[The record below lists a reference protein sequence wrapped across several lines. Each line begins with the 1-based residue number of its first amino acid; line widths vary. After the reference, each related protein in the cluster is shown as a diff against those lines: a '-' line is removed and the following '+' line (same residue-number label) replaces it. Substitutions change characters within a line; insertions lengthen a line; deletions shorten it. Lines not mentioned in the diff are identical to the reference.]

1 MIAVYDK
8 LIYFNEASK
17 YTILRMR
24 TDDPSVPEEARSQY
38 TFRDRMLRFTAVG
51 YGLPQ
56 TDSVKLEIEG
66 DWKEG
71 KYGLQLH
78 VEHWHELV
86 PPTTEG
92 LLSYLS
98 SGLLKGIGES
108 TARSIVQRFGTDTLD
123 VLEFHPEK
131 LLEIRGIT
139 EQKLEEI
146 KTCYAESRAMRD
158 IMELLTPFQVTP
170 VTAMKIYQHFGPAC
184 TDILRQSPFRLCEIS
199 GFGFRRVD
207 TIIRKSGG
215 DPHDPVRIH
224 GAMICALENAR
235 QHGHLYLEVNALIT
249 ESMQF
254 LNEPI
259 PLPQMQVR
267 RAEVEQK
274 LQQMAEDNEIVSDGG
289 RLYLPHIFMQEVETA
304 AKAAAM
310 LMESTEKID
319 VTLPLEQVKQKLGL
333 HLTKRQSRGVEVAME
348 RNLSI
353 ITGGPGTGKTTVLKA
368 IIEVYRI
375 LHPKNRIVLAAP
387 TGKASRRMAQSTGM
401 LDALTLHSLL
411 GLQGD
416 FCSKDKQDKPLQ
428 VDFLIVDEAS
438 MVDMWLAHQL
448 FTRLQKDTKL
458 LLLGDVDQL
467 ESVGA
472 GNVFAE
478 LIGSGIVPVTVLDE
492 IFRQSKDSL
501 IAYNAK
507 FINEENSSLFYGPDF
522 QFVKAENQEEAAAQ
536 IQELY
541 LRELQDTSIG
551 QLQIIS
557 PYRTDGEA
565 SSNGLNALIRETVN
579 PHTEKIPELA
589 FGERI
594 FRLHDRVM
602 QTKNNYSLEGYD
614 SACKQKFK
622 GVFNGDIGSICK
634 ILPDK
639 LCVDYDGRI
648 VEYSKSQLGDLE
660 SAYAITIHKSM
671 GSEYETVI
679 IPILMAHRILLTKNL
694 IYTAVTRAKKRVI
707 LVGQKRALFLAIHS
721 GRKVKRNT
729 CLAERI
735 LKYTGVYVIGKRAVL
750 EVGGTRSRLKDRGS
764 WYIIPDHHPAIVE
777 KAVFDTVQ
785 ASQLRFSQPNKKKRD
800 YPLKGKAFCGYCGH
814 ALSRTMQ
821 KTSYYYCRHS
831 EADVESRCYKMRLNA
846 AELEQAVFLTL
857 KKQMEAAAPLAP
869 DGTLRV
875 DASVPERTEY
885 EQQIEAL
892 QDGKRALYE
901 RYLMGEI
908 DLNTYKAEKAACD
921 ELLLKTKNAY
931 AAVLAQAKQKQDEQ
945 ARQDSRKEAS
955 KAIFDADTLTTELAE
970 LLIDRVL
977 VYPDKRI
984 EIAYKIQDIFD

>member
-38 TFRDRMLRFTAVG
+38 TFRDRLLRFTAVG

-66 DWKEG
+66 DWKED

-78 VEHWHELV
+78 VEHWYELV

-92 LLSYLS
+92 LLNYLS

-123 VLEFHPEK
+123 VLEYHPEK

-184 TDILRQSPFRLCEIS
+184 TDILRKSPFRLCEIS

-267 RAEVEQK
+267 RAEAEQK

-310 LMESTEKID
+310 LMEHTAKID

-401 LDALTLHSLL
+401 LEALTLHSLL

-416 FCSKDKQDKPLQ
+416 FCSKDKQDQPLQ

-448 FTRLQKDTKL
+448 FTRLQKGTKL

-536 IQELY
+536 IQTLY

-557 PYRTDGEA
+557 PYPHIEQNLQA
-565 SSNGLNALIRETVN
+565 IRE
-579 PHTEKIPELA
+579 KFA
-589 FGERI
+589 FTG
-594 FRLHDRVM
+594 
-602 QTKNNYSLEGYD
+602 
-614 SACKQKFK
+614 KQFQIQ
-622 GVFNGDIGSICK
+622 V
-634 ILPDK
+634 PDK
-639 LCVDYDGRI
+639 LEDIFMDSRKLCHCIANSDVYWERMERRESYLLFLRKTAEPDTPYYTVEAEPGGTVRQVRTQYNRQNDDIGEVRAFLKIWQKQLAKRLTQKDKQLAANSHELRI
-648 VEYSKSQLGDLE
+648 KELVQLRNDQVTIHTGDL
-660 SAYAITIHKSM
+660 A
-671 GSEYETVI
+671 G
-679 IPILMAHRILLTKNL
+679 RLL
-694 IYTAVTRAKKRVI
+694 VD
-707 LVGQKRALFLAIHS
+707 
-721 GRKVKRNT
+721 
-729 CLAERI
+729 
-735 LKYTGVYVIGKRAVL
+735 VL
-750 EVGGTRSRLKDRGS
+750 TEDL
-764 WYIIPDHHPAIVE
+764 
-777 KAVFDTVQ
+777 
-785 ASQLRFSQPNKKKRD
+785 
-800 YPLKGKAFCGYCGH
+800 
-814 ALSRTMQ
+814 
-821 KTSYYYCRHS
+821 
-831 EADVESRCYKMRLNA
+831 
-846 AELEQAVFLTL
+846 
-857 KKQMEAAAPLAP
+857 MEAA
-869 DGTLRV
+869 
-875 DASVPERTEY
+875 
-885 EQQIEAL
+885 
-892 QDGKRALYE
+892 
-901 RYLMGEI
+901 
-908 DLNTYKAEKAACD
+908 
-921 ELLLKTKNAY
+921 
-931 AAVLAQAKQKQDEQ
+931 
-945 ARQDSRKEAS
+945 
-955 KAIFDADTLTTELAE
+955 
-970 LLIDRVL
+970 
-977 VYPDKRI
+977 
-984 EIAYKIQDIFD
+984 

>member
-24 TDDPSVPEEARSQY
+24 TDDQTVPEEARSQY

-71 KYGLQLH
+71 KYGLQFH
-78 VEHWHELV
+78 VENWHELV

-108 TARSIVQRFGTDTLD
+108 TARSIVQRFGTDALD

-184 TDILRQSPFRLCEIS
+184 TDILRKSPFRLCEIS

-235 QHGHLYLEVNALIT
+235 QHGHLYLEVNALLT
-249 ESMQF
+249 ESLQF
-254 LNEPI
+254 LNEAI

-274 LQQMAEDNEIVSDGG
+274 LQQMAESNEIVSDGG

-304 AKAAAM
+304 AKAAAI
-310 LMESTEKID
+310 LMEHTEKND

-401 LDALTLHSLL
+401 LDAMTLHSLL

-416 FCSKDKQDKPLQ
+416 FCSKDKQDQQLQ

-536 IQELY
+536 IQTLY

-589 FGERI
+589 FRERI

-602 QTKNNYSLEGYD
+602 QTKNNYNLEGYD

-634 ILPDK
+634 IHPDK
-639 LCVDYDGRI
+639 LCVDFDGRI
-648 VEYSKSQLGDLE
+648 VEYSKTQLGDLE
-660 SAYAITIHKSM
+660 LAYAITIHKSM

-735 LKYTGVYVIGKRAVL
+735 LKYNQVFRQ
-750 EVGGTRSRLKDRGS
+750 
-764 WYIIPDHHPAIVE
+764 
-777 KAVFDTVQ
+777 KALPQGATE
-785 ASQLRFSQPNKKKRD
+785 
-800 YPLKGKAFCGYCGH
+800 
-814 ALSRTMQ
+814 Q
-821 KTSYYYCRHS
+821 K
-831 EADVESRCYKMRLNA
+831 
-846 AELEQAVFLTL
+846 L
-857 KKQMEAAAPLAP
+857 KKA
-869 DGTLRV
+869 G
-875 DASVPERTEY
+875 
-885 EQQIEAL
+885 
-892 QDGKRALYE
+892 
-901 RYLMGEI
+901 
-908 DLNTYKAEKAACD
+908 
-921 ELLLKTKNAY
+921 
-931 AAVLAQAKQKQDEQ
+931 
-945 ARQDSRKEAS
+945 
-955 KAIFDADTLTTELAE
+955 
-970 LLIDRVL
+970 
-977 VYPDKRI
+977 
-984 EIAYKIQDIFD
+984 

>member
-123 VLEFHPEK
+123 VLEYHPEK

-184 TDILRQSPFRLCEIS
+184 TDILRKSPFRLCEIS

-235 QHGHLYLEVNALIT
+235 QHGHLYLEVNTLIT

-310 LMESTEKID
+310 LMEHTEKID
-319 VTLPLEQVKQKLGL
+319 VTLPLEQVKQKLG
-333 HLTKRQSRGVEVAME
+333 S
-348 RNLSI
+348 
-353 ITGGPGTGKTTVLKA
+353 
-368 IIEVYRI
+368 
-375 LHPKNRIVLAAP
+375 
-387 TGKASRRMAQSTGM
+387 
-401 LDALTLHSLL
+401 AL
-411 GLQGD
+411 
-416 FCSKDKQDKPLQ
+416 
-428 VDFLIVDEAS
+428 
-438 MVDMWLAHQL
+438 
-448 FTRLQKDTKL
+448 
-458 LLLGDVDQL
+458 
-467 ESVGA
+467 
-472 GNVFAE
+472 
-478 LIGSGIVPVTVLDE
+478 
-492 IFRQSKDSL
+492 
-501 IAYNAK
+501 
-507 FINEENSSLFYGPDF
+507 
-522 QFVKAENQEEAAAQ
+522 
-536 IQELY
+536 
-541 LRELQDTSIG
+541 
-551 QLQIIS
+551 
-557 PYRTDGEA
+557 
-565 SSNGLNALIRETVN
+565 
-579 PHTEKIPELA
+579 
-589 FGERI
+589 
-594 FRLHDRVM
+594 
-602 QTKNNYSLEGYD
+602 
-614 SACKQKFK
+614 
-622 GVFNGDIGSICK
+622 
-634 ILPDK
+634 
-639 LCVDYDGRI
+639 
-648 VEYSKSQLGDLE
+648 
-660 SAYAITIHKSM
+660 
-671 GSEYETVI
+671 
-679 IPILMAHRILLTKNL
+679 
-694 IYTAVTRAKKRVI
+694 
-707 LVGQKRALFLAIHS
+707 
-721 GRKVKRNT
+721 
-729 CLAERI
+729 
-735 LKYTGVYVIGKRAVL
+735 
-750 EVGGTRSRLKDRGS
+750 
-764 WYIIPDHHPAIVE
+764 
-777 KAVFDTVQ
+777 
-785 ASQLRFSQPNKKKRD
+785 NK
-800 YPLKGKAFCGYCGH
+800 
-814 ALSRTMQ
+814 
-821 KTSYYYCRHS
+821 
-831 EADVESRCYKMRLNA
+831 A
-846 AELEQAVFLTL
+846 AE
-857 KKQMEAAAPLAP
+857 P
-869 DGTLRV
+869 R
-875 DASVPERTEY
+875 R
-885 EQQIEAL
+885 
-892 QDGKRALYE
+892 
-901 RYLMGEI
+901 
-908 DLNTYKAEKAACD
+908 
-921 ELLLKTKNAY
+921 
-931 AAVLAQAKQKQDEQ
+931 
-945 ARQDSRKEAS
+945 
-955 KAIFDADTLTTELAE
+955 
-970 LLIDRVL
+970 
-977 VYPDKRI
+977 
-984 EIAYKIQDIFD
+984 

>member
-1 MIAVYDK
+1 
-8 LIYFNEASK
+8 
-17 YTILRMR
+17 
-24 TDDPSVPEEARSQY
+24 
-38 TFRDRMLRFTAVG
+38 
-51 YGLPQ
+51 
-56 TDSVKLEIEG
+56 
-66 DWKEG
+66 
-71 KYGLQLH
+71 
-78 VEHWHELV
+78 
-86 PPTTEG
+86 
-92 LLSYLS
+92 
-98 SGLLKGIGES
+98 
-108 TARSIVQRFGTDTLD
+108 
-123 VLEFHPEK
+123 
-131 LLEIRGIT
+131 
-139 EQKLEEI
+139 
-146 KTCYAESRAMRD
+146 
-158 IMELLTPFQVTP
+158 
-170 VTAMKIYQHFGPAC
+170 
-184 TDILRQSPFRLCEIS
+184 
-199 GFGFRRVD
+199 
-207 TIIRKSGG
+207 
-215 DPHDPVRIH
+215 
-224 GAMICALENAR
+224 
-235 QHGHLYLEVNALIT
+235 
-249 ESMQF
+249 
-254 LNEPI
+254 
-259 PLPQMQVR
+259 
-267 RAEVEQK
+267 
-274 LQQMAEDNEIVSDGG
+274 
-289 RLYLPHIFMQEVETA
+289 
-304 AKAAAM
+304 
-310 LMESTEKID
+310 
-319 VTLPLEQVKQKLGL
+319 
-333 HLTKRQSRGVEVAME
+333 ME

-639 LCVDYDGRI
+639 LCVDFDGRI
-648 VEYSKSQLGDLE
+648 VEYSKTQLGDLE
-660 SAYAITIHKSM
+660 LAYAITIHKSM

-735 LKYTGVYVIGKRAVL
+735 LKYNQVFRQ
-750 EVGGTRSRLKDRGS
+750 
-764 WYIIPDHHPAIVE
+764 
-777 KAVFDTVQ
+777 KALPQGATE
-785 ASQLRFSQPNKKKRD
+785 
-800 YPLKGKAFCGYCGH
+800 
-814 ALSRTMQ
+814 Q
-821 KTSYYYCRHS
+821 K
-831 EADVESRCYKMRLNA
+831 
-846 AELEQAVFLTL
+846 L
-857 KKQMEAAAPLAP
+857 KKA
-869 DGTLRV
+869 G
-875 DASVPERTEY
+875 
-885 EQQIEAL
+885 
-892 QDGKRALYE
+892 
-901 RYLMGEI
+901 
-908 DLNTYKAEKAACD
+908 
-921 ELLLKTKNAY
+921 
-931 AAVLAQAKQKQDEQ
+931 
-945 ARQDSRKEAS
+945 
-955 KAIFDADTLTTELAE
+955 
-970 LLIDRVL
+970 
-977 VYPDKRI
+977 
-984 EIAYKIQDIFD
+984 

>member
-254 LNEPI
+254 LNEAI

-310 LMESTEKID
+310 LMEHTAKID
-319 VTLPLEQVKQKLGL
+319 VALPLEQVKQKLGL
-333 HLTKRQSRGVEVAME
+333 HLTRRQSRGVEVAME

-375 LHPKNRIVLAAP
+375 LRPKNRIVLAAP

-401 LDALTLHSLL
+401 LEALTLHSLL

-536 IQELY
+536 IQTLY
-541 LRELQDTSIG
+541 LRELQDSVEVFLGFAETADIVKNDFRFLVLLRAFCDTNLDCVNDRESGISVINDLDGIVYAGYDNSGHIRPSVAVHGFCTAAPDKQSALDGHVIERDFSVCCAAADDEVAVYGHVLERHFVGANENAAFNVLVISALGHDVSADDVVKNLRELGSGDIVQRSKDFAAAVNVVCTDHRAHIG
-551 QLQIIS
+551 QR
-557 PYRTDGEA
+557 PVG
-565 SSNGLNALIRETVN
+565 N
-579 PHTEKIPELA
+579 LA
-589 FGERI
+589 AVGERGQI
-594 FRLHDRVM
+594 CF
-602 QTKNNYSLEGYD
+602 
-614 SACKQKFK
+614 
-622 GVFNGDIGSICK
+622 GV
-634 ILPDK
+634 
-639 LCVDYDGRI
+639 RI
-648 VEYSKSQLGDLE
+648 VVQFQRTGNNRHGFLPRDR
-660 SAYAITIHKSM
+660 
-671 GSEYETVI
+671 
-679 IPILMAHRILLTKNL
+679 RI
-694 IYTAVTRAKKRVI
+694 RSH
-707 LVGQKRALFLAIHS
+707 G
-721 GRKVKRNT
+721 
-729 CLAERI
+729 
-735 LKYTGVYVIGKRAVL
+735 
-750 EVGGTRSRLKDRGS
+750 RSRPTVVSTHLHGHCNVFV
-764 WYIIPDHHPAIVE
+764 IP
-777 KAVFDTVQ
+777 
-785 ASQLRFSQPNKKKRD
+785 L
-800 YPLKGKAFCGYCGH
+800 GFCNV
-814 ALSRTMQ
+814 LVL
-821 KTSYYYCRHS
+821 
-831 EADVESRCYKMRLNA
+831 ADVCRLI
-846 AELEQAVFLTL
+846 
-857 KKQMEAAAPLAP
+857 AP
-869 DGTLRV
+869 
-875 DASVPERTEY
+875 E
-885 EQQIEAL
+885 
-892 QDGKRALYE
+892 
-901 RYLMGEI
+901 
-908 DLNTYKAEKAACD
+908 
-921 ELLLKTKNAY
+921 
-931 AAVLAQAKQKQDEQ
+931 
-945 ARQDSRKEAS
+945 
-955 KAIFDADTLTTELAE
+955 
-970 LLIDRVL
+970 
-977 VYPDKRI
+977 
-984 EIAYKIQDIFD
+984 

>member
-1 MIAVYDK
+1 M
-8 LIYFNEASK
+8 
-17 YTILRMR
+17 
-24 TDDPSVPEEARSQY
+24 
-38 TFRDRMLRFTAVG
+38 
-51 YGLPQ
+51 
-56 TDSVKLEIEG
+56 
-66 DWKEG
+66 
-71 KYGLQLH
+71 
-78 VEHWHELV
+78 
-86 PPTTEG
+86 
-92 LLSYLS
+92 
-98 SGLLKGIGES
+98 
-108 TARSIVQRFGTDTLD
+108 
-123 VLEFHPEK
+123 
-131 LLEIRGIT
+131 
-139 EQKLEEI
+139 
-146 KTCYAESRAMRD
+146 
-158 IMELLTPFQVTP
+158 
-170 VTAMKIYQHFGPAC
+170 
-184 TDILRQSPFRLCEIS
+184 
-199 GFGFRRVD
+199 
-207 TIIRKSGG
+207 
-215 DPHDPVRIH
+215 
-224 GAMICALENAR
+224 
-235 QHGHLYLEVNALIT
+235 IT
-249 ESMQF
+249 ESLQF

-310 LMESTEKID
+310 LMEHMEKID

-401 LDALTLHSLL
+401 LEALTLHSLL

-416 FCSKDKQDKPLQ
+416 FCSKDKQDQPLP

-536 IQELY
+536 IQALY

-565 SSNGLNALIRETVN
+565 SSNGLNVLIRETVN

-602 QTKNNYSLEGYD
+602 QTKNNYNLEGYD

-648 VEYSKSQLGDLE
+648 VEYSKTQLGDLE
-660 SAYAITIHKSM
+660 LAYAITIHKSM

-735 LKYTGVYVIGKRAVL
+735 LKYNQVFRQ
-750 EVGGTRSRLKDRGS
+750 
-764 WYIIPDHHPAIVE
+764 
-777 KAVFDTVQ
+777 KALPQGATE
-785 ASQLRFSQPNKKKRD
+785 
-800 YPLKGKAFCGYCGH
+800 
-814 ALSRTMQ
+814 Q
-821 KTSYYYCRHS
+821 K
-831 EADVESRCYKMRLNA
+831 
-846 AELEQAVFLTL
+846 L
-857 KKQMEAAAPLAP
+857 KKA
-869 DGTLRV
+869 G
-875 DASVPERTEY
+875 
-885 EQQIEAL
+885 
-892 QDGKRALYE
+892 
-901 RYLMGEI
+901 
-908 DLNTYKAEKAACD
+908 
-921 ELLLKTKNAY
+921 
-931 AAVLAQAKQKQDEQ
+931 
-945 ARQDSRKEAS
+945 
-955 KAIFDADTLTTELAE
+955 
-970 LLIDRVL
+970 
-977 VYPDKRI
+977 
-984 EIAYKIQDIFD
+984 

>member
-38 TFRDRMLRFTAVG
+38 TFRDRLLRFTAVG

-108 TARSIVQRFGTDTLD
+108 TAKSIVLRFGTDTLD
-123 VLEFHPEK
+123 VLEYHPEK

-184 TDILRQSPFRLCEIS
+184 TDILRKSPFRLCEIS

-249 ESMQF
+249 ESLQF

-401 LDALTLHSLL
+401 LEALTLHSLL

-416 FCSKDKQDKPLQ
+416 FCSKDKQDQPLQ

-557 PYRTDGEA
+557 PYRVRKLLQRHDELAARGEEKQLTLRA
-565 SSNGLNALIRETVN
+565 GEILQTYPHIEQNLQAIREKFAFTGKQFQIQVPNKLEDIFMDSRKLCHCIANSDVYWERMERRESYLLFLRKTAEPDTPYYTVEAEPGGTVRQVRTQYN
-579 PHTEKIPELA
+579 
-589 FGERI
+589 RQN
-594 FRLHDRVM
+594 D
-602 QTKNNYSLEGYD
+602 
-614 SACKQKFK
+614 
-622 GVFNGDIGSICK
+622 DIGEVRAFLK
-634 ILPDK
+634 IWQKQLAADSHE
-639 LCVDYDGRI
+639 LRI
-648 VEYSKSQLGDLE
+648 KELVQLRNDQVTIHTGDL
-660 SAYAITIHKSM
+660 A
-671 GSEYETVI
+671 G
-679 IPILMAHRILLTKNL
+679 RLL
-694 IYTAVTRAKKRVI
+694 VD
-707 LVGQKRALFLAIHS
+707 
-721 GRKVKRNT
+721 
-729 CLAERI
+729 
-735 LKYTGVYVIGKRAVL
+735 VL
-750 EVGGTRSRLKDRGS
+750 TEDL
-764 WYIIPDHHPAIVE
+764 
-777 KAVFDTVQ
+777 
-785 ASQLRFSQPNKKKRD
+785 
-800 YPLKGKAFCGYCGH
+800 
-814 ALSRTMQ
+814 
-821 KTSYYYCRHS
+821 
-831 EADVESRCYKMRLNA
+831 
-846 AELEQAVFLTL
+846 
-857 KKQMEAAAPLAP
+857 MEAA
-869 DGTLRV
+869 
-875 DASVPERTEY
+875 
-885 EQQIEAL
+885 
-892 QDGKRALYE
+892 
-901 RYLMGEI
+901 
-908 DLNTYKAEKAACD
+908 
-921 ELLLKTKNAY
+921 
-931 AAVLAQAKQKQDEQ
+931 
-945 ARQDSRKEAS
+945 
-955 KAIFDADTLTTELAE
+955 
-970 LLIDRVL
+970 
-977 VYPDKRI
+977 
-984 EIAYKIQDIFD
+984 

>member
-71 KYGLQLH
+71 KYSLQLH

-123 VLEFHPEK
+123 VLEYHPEK

-184 TDILRQSPFRLCEIS
+184 TDILRKSPFRLCEIS

-215 DPHDPVRIH
+215 DPHDPIRIH

-235 QHGHLYLEVNALIT
+235 QHGHLYLEVNTLIA
-249 ESMQF
+249 ESLQF

-310 LMESTEKID
+310 LMESTAKID

-375 LHPKNRIVLAAP
+375 LHPRNRIVLAAP

-401 LDALTLHSLL
+401 LEALTLHSLL

-416 FCSKDKQDKPLQ
+416 FCSKDKQDKPLPI
-428 VDFLIVDEAS
+428 DFLIVDEAS

-536 IQELY
+536 IQTLY
-541 LRELQDTSIG
+541 LQELQDTSIG

-579 PHTEKIPELA
+579 PHTEKIPELV

-602 QTKNNYSLEGYD
+602 QTKNNYNLEGYD

-639 LCVDYDGRI
+639 LCVDFDGRI

-660 SAYAITIHKSM
+660 LAYAITIHKSR

-735 LKYTGVYVIGKRAVL
+735 LKYNQVFRQ
-750 EVGGTRSRLKDRGS
+750 
-764 WYIIPDHHPAIVE
+764 
-777 KAVFDTVQ
+777 KALPQGATE
-785 ASQLRFSQPNKKKRD
+785 
-800 YPLKGKAFCGYCGH
+800 
-814 ALSRTMQ
+814 Q
-821 KTSYYYCRHS
+821 K
-831 EADVESRCYKMRLNA
+831 
-846 AELEQAVFLTL
+846 L
-857 KKQMEAAAPLAP
+857 KKA
-869 DGTLRV
+869 G
-875 DASVPERTEY
+875 
-885 EQQIEAL
+885 
-892 QDGKRALYE
+892 
-901 RYLMGEI
+901 
-908 DLNTYKAEKAACD
+908 
-921 ELLLKTKNAY
+921 
-931 AAVLAQAKQKQDEQ
+931 
-945 ARQDSRKEAS
+945 
-955 KAIFDADTLTTELAE
+955 
-970 LLIDRVL
+970 
-977 VYPDKRI
+977 
-984 EIAYKIQDIFD
+984 

>member
-123 VLEFHPEK
+123 VLEYHPEK

-184 TDILRQSPFRLCEIS
+184 TDILRKSPFRLCEIS

-310 LMESTEKID
+310 LMEHTAKID

-416 FCSKDKQDKPLQ
+416 FCSKDKQDQPLP

-536 IQELY
+536 IQTLY

-557 PYRTDGEA
+557 PYK
-565 SSNGLNALIRETVN
+565 GLDDWQLALRKNA
-579 PHTEKIPELA
+579 
-589 FGERI
+589 
-594 FRLHDRVM
+594 
-602 QTKNNYSLEGYD
+602 
-614 SACKQKFK
+614 
-622 GVFNGDIGSICK
+622 
-634 ILPDK
+634 
-639 LCVDYDGRI
+639 
-648 VEYSKSQLGDLE
+648 
-660 SAYAITIHKSM
+660 
-671 GSEYETVI
+671 
-679 IPILMAHRILLTKNL
+679 
-694 IYTAVTRAKKRVI
+694 
-707 LVGQKRALFLAIHS
+707 
-721 GRKVKRNT
+721 
-729 CLAERI
+729 
-735 LKYTGVYVIGKRAVL
+735 
-750 EVGGTRSRLKDRGS
+750 
-764 WYIIPDHHPAIVE
+764 
-777 KAVFDTVQ
+777 
-785 ASQLRFSQPNKKKRD
+785 
-800 YPLKGKAFCGYCGH
+800 GKAPK
-814 ALSRTMQ
+814 TM
-821 KTSYYYCRHS
+821 TFR
-831 EADVESRCYKMRLNA
+831 
-846 AELEQAVFLTL
+846 
-857 KKQMEAAAPLAP
+857 
-869 DGTLRV
+869 
-875 DASVPERTEY
+875 
-885 EQQIEAL
+885 
-892 QDGKRALYE
+892 E
-901 RYLMGEI
+901 RYLHGACAFSEI
-908 DLNTYKAEKAACD
+908 DACVERWHKAQPVGVSLQAYLGLLD
-921 ELLLKTKNAY
+921 EEYHAFLQPGGNA
-931 AAVLAQAKQKQDEQ
+931 Q
-945 ARQDSRKEAS
+945 
-955 KAIFDADTLTTELAE
+955 LAE
-970 LLIDRVL
+970 LLNAQRKQLGCRIYQLEFTDTEKTKPFAFSGIDALHKAGFRQPPASEYRLVCDETLYCAKDEPDLAVLERVFDHYNGKL
-977 VYPDKRI
+977 PADYPGRCIAPSDVLELYDAEKRRYYYRDMKQFVPV
-984 EIAYKIQDIFD
+984 AFSPLLARPIQK

>member
-184 TDILRQSPFRLCEIS
+184 TDILRKSPFRLCEIS

-249 ESMQF
+249 ESLQF

-310 LMESTEKID
+310 LMEHTAKID

-333 HLTKRQSRGVEVAME
+333 HLTKRQSRGVEVTME

-401 LDALTLHSLL
+401 LEAMTLHSLL

-448 FTRLQKDTKL
+448 FTRLQKGTKL

-536 IQELY
+536 IQTLY

-557 PYRTDGEA
+557 PYKGLDDWQLALRKNAGKAPKTMTFRERYLHGVCEVSEIDACVERWHKAQPDGVPLQAYLGLLDEEYHA
-565 SSNGLNALIRETVN
+565 FLQPGGNAQLEELLNAQRKQLGCRIYQLEFTN
-579 PHTEKIPELA
+579 TEKTKSFA
-589 FGERI
+589 FSGI
-594 FRLHDRVM
+594 DALHKAGF
-602 QTKNNYSLEGYD
+602 QQPP
-614 SACKQKFK
+614 A
-622 GVFNGDIGSICK
+622 
-634 ILPDK
+634 
-639 LCVDYDGRI
+639 
-648 VEYSKSQLGDLE
+648 
-660 SAYAITIHKSM
+660 
-671 GSEYETVI
+671 SEYRLVRNETLYC
-679 IPILMAHRILLTKNL
+679 PKGEPDL
-694 IYTAVTRAKKRVI
+694 
-707 LVGQKRALFLAIHS
+707 
-721 GRKVKRNT
+721 
-729 CLAERI
+729 
-735 LKYTGVYVIGKRAVL
+735 AVL
-750 EVGGTRSRLKDRGS
+750 ERVFERYNGKL
-764 WYIIPDHHPAIVE
+764 PA
-777 KAVFDTVQ
+777 
-785 ASQLRFSQPNKKKRD
+785 D
-800 YPLKGKAFCGYCGH
+800 YPGRCIAPSDVLELYDAEK
-814 ALSRTMQ
+814 RR
-821 KTSYYYCRHS
+821 YYYR
-831 EADVESRCYKMRLNA
+831 DM
-846 AELEQAVFLTL
+846 
-857 KKQMEAAAPLAP
+857 KQFVPVAFSPL
-869 DGTLRV
+869 
-875 DASVPERTEY
+875 
-885 EQQIEAL
+885 
-892 QDGKRALYE
+892 
-901 RYLMGEI
+901 
-908 DLNTYKAEKAACD
+908 
-921 ELLLKTKNAY
+921 
-931 AAVLAQAKQKQDEQ
+931 LARPIQK
-945 ARQDSRKEAS
+945 
-955 KAIFDADTLTTELAE
+955 
-970 LLIDRVL
+970 
-977 VYPDKRI
+977 
-984 EIAYKIQDIFD
+984 

>member
-1 MIAVYDK
+1 
-8 LIYFNEASK
+8 
-17 YTILRMR
+17 
-24 TDDPSVPEEARSQY
+24 
-38 TFRDRMLRFTAVG
+38 MLE
-51 YGLPQ
+51 Y
-56 TDSVKLEIEG
+56 
-66 DWKEG
+66 
-71 KYGLQLH
+71 
-78 VEHWHELV
+78 
-86 PPTTEG
+86 
-92 LLSYLS
+92 
-98 SGLLKGIGES
+98 
-108 TARSIVQRFGTDTLD
+108 
-123 VLEFHPEK
+123 HPEK

-170 VTAMKIYQHFGPAC
+170 VTALKIYQHFGPAC
-184 TDILRQSPFRLCEIS
+184 TDILRKSPFRLCEIS

-235 QHGHLYLEVNALIT
+235 QHGHLYLEVNTLIT
-249 ESMQF
+249 ESLQF

-274 LQQMAEDNEIVSDGG
+274 LQQMAEDNETVSDGG

-310 LMESTEKID
+310 LMEHTAKID
-319 VTLPLEQVKQKLGL
+319 VALPLEQVKQKLGL

-348 RNLSI
+348 QNLSI

-375 LHPKNRIVLAAP
+375 LFPGNRIVLAAP

-401 LDALTLHSLL
+401 LEAMTLHSLL

-416 FCSKDKQDKPLQ
+416 FCSKDKRDKQLA

-448 FTRLQKDTKL
+448 FSRLQKGTKL

-536 IQELY
+536 IQTLY
-541 LRELQDTSIG
+541 LQELQDTSIG

-579 PHTEKIPELA
+579 PHTEKIPEFA

-639 LCVDYDGRI
+639 LCVDFDGRI

-735 LKYTGVYVIGKRAVL
+735 LKYNQVFRQ
-750 EVGGTRSRLKDRGS
+750 
-764 WYIIPDHHPAIVE
+764 
-777 KAVFDTVQ
+777 KALPQGATE
-785 ASQLRFSQPNKKKRD
+785 
-800 YPLKGKAFCGYCGH
+800 
-814 ALSRTMQ
+814 Q
-821 KTSYYYCRHS
+821 K
-831 EADVESRCYKMRLNA
+831 
-846 AELEQAVFLTL
+846 L
-857 KKQMEAAAPLAP
+857 KKA
-869 DGTLRV
+869 G
-875 DASVPERTEY
+875 
-885 EQQIEAL
+885 
-892 QDGKRALYE
+892 
-901 RYLMGEI
+901 
-908 DLNTYKAEKAACD
+908 
-921 ELLLKTKNAY
+921 
-931 AAVLAQAKQKQDEQ
+931 
-945 ARQDSRKEAS
+945 
-955 KAIFDADTLTTELAE
+955 
-970 LLIDRVL
+970 
-977 VYPDKRI
+977 
-984 EIAYKIQDIFD
+984 

>member
-71 KYGLQLH
+71 KYSLQLH

-123 VLEFHPEK
+123 VLEYHPEK

-184 TDILRQSPFRLCEIS
+184 TDILRKSPFRLCEIS

-215 DPHDPVRIH
+215 DPHDPIRIH

-235 QHGHLYLEVNALIT
+235 QHGHLYLEVNTLIA
-249 ESMQF
+249 ESLQF

-310 LMESTEKID
+310 LMESTAKID

-368 IIEVYRI
+368 IIEVY
-375 LHPKNRIVLAAP
+375 AA
-387 TGKASRRMAQSTGM
+387 
-401 LDALTLHSLL
+401 
-411 GLQGD
+411 LQ
-416 FCSKDKQDKPLQ
+416 
-428 VDFLIVDEAS
+428 
-438 MVDMWLAHQL
+438 
-448 FTRLQKDTKL
+448 
-458 LLLGDVDQL
+458 
-467 ESVGA
+467 
-472 GNVFAE
+472 
-478 LIGSGIVPVTVLDE
+478 
-492 IFRQSKDSL
+492 
-501 IAYNAK
+501 
-507 FINEENSSLFYGPDF
+507 
-522 QFVKAENQEEAAAQ
+522 
-536 IQELY
+536 
-541 LRELQDTSIG
+541 LRNYSI
-551 QLQIIS
+551 
-557 PYRTDGEA
+557 
-565 SSNGLNALIRETVN
+565 
-579 PHTEKIPELA
+579 
-589 FGERI
+589 
-594 FRLHDRVM
+594 RLHRCENDFWTDR
-602 QTKNNYSLEGYD
+602 YSGSFQWVY
-614 SACKQKFK
+614 CK
-622 GVFNGDIGSICK
+622 DPIC
-634 ILPDK
+634 
-639 LCVDYDGRI
+639 
-648 VEYSKSQLGDLE
+648 
-660 SAYAITIHKSM
+660 
-671 GSEYETVI
+671 
-679 IPILMAHRILLTKNL
+679 
-694 IYTAVTRAKKRVI
+694 
-707 LVGQKRALFLAIHS
+707 
-721 GRKVKRNT
+721 
-729 CLAERI
+729 AE
-735 LKYTGVYVIGKRAVL
+735 
-750 EVGGTRSRLKDRGS
+750 
-764 WYIIPDHHPAIVE
+764 H
-777 KAVFDTVQ
+777 
-785 ASQLRFSQPNKKKRD
+785 
-800 YPLKGKAFCGYCGH
+800 
-814 ALSRTMQ
+814 
-821 KTSYYYCRHS
+821 
-831 EADVESRCYKMRLNA
+831 
-846 AELEQAVFLTL
+846 
-857 KKQMEAAAPLAP
+857 
-869 DGTLRV
+869 
-875 DASVPERTEY
+875 
-885 EQQIEAL
+885 
-892 QDGKRALYE
+892 
-901 RYLMGEI
+901 
-908 DLNTYKAEKAACD
+908 
-921 ELLLKTKNAY
+921 
-931 AAVLAQAKQKQDEQ
+931 Q
-945 ARQDSRKEAS
+945 ARQQQAAGSILYGSNLGREFRAHSRLCRGRDGY
-955 KAIFDADTLTTELAE
+955 IPDQPG
-970 LLIDRVL
+970 LLRMDLCECVRLQTKRFAANAAFVGNQGGNGVIALRRGNKSSQNRTDCAAAAANGDR
-977 VYPDKRI
+977 P
-984 EIAYKIQDIFD
+984 EIRWESGHQHCCCEYR

>member
-123 VLEFHPEK
+123 VLEYHPEK

-170 VTAMKIYQHFGPAC
+170 VTAMKIYQHFGPSC
-184 TDILRQSPFRLCEIS
+184 TDILRKSPFRLCEIS

-310 LMESTEKID
+310 LMEHTAKID

-401 LDALTLHSLL
+401 LEALTLHSLL

-448 FTRLQKDTKL
+448 FTRLQKGTKL

-492 IFRQSKDSL
+492 IFR
-501 IAYNAK
+501 
-507 FINEENSSLFYGPDF
+507 
-522 QFVKAENQEEAAAQ
+522 
-536 IQELY
+536 
-541 LRELQDTSIG
+541 
-551 QLQIIS
+551 
-557 PYRTDGEA
+557 
-565 SSNGLNALIRETVN
+565 
-579 PHTEKIPELA
+579 
-589 FGERI
+589 
-594 FRLHDRVM
+594 
-602 QTKNNYSLEGYD
+602 
-614 SACKQKFK
+614 
-622 GVFNGDIGSICK
+622 
-634 ILPDK
+634 
-639 LCVDYDGRI
+639 
-648 VEYSKSQLGDLE
+648 
-660 SAYAITIHKSM
+660 
-671 GSEYETVI
+671 
-679 IPILMAHRILLTKNL
+679 
-694 IYTAVTRAKKRVI
+694 
-707 LVGQKRALFLAIHS
+707 
-721 GRKVKRNT
+721 
-729 CLAERI
+729 
-735 LKYTGVYVIGKRAVL
+735 
-750 EVGGTRSRLKDRGS
+750 
-764 WYIIPDHHPAIVE
+764 
-777 KAVFDTVQ
+777 
-785 ASQLRFSQPNKKKRD
+785 
-800 YPLKGKAFCGYCGH
+800 
-814 ALSRTMQ
+814 
-821 KTSYYYCRHS
+821 
-831 EADVESRCYKMRLNA
+831 
-846 AELEQAVFLTL
+846 
-857 KKQMEAAAPLAP
+857 
-869 DGTLRV
+869 
-875 DASVPERTEY
+875 
-885 EQQIEAL
+885 
-892 QDGKRALYE
+892 
-901 RYLMGEI
+901 
-908 DLNTYKAEKAACD
+908 
-921 ELLLKTKNAY
+921 
-931 AAVLAQAKQKQDEQ
+931 
-945 ARQDSRKEAS
+945 
-955 KAIFDADTLTTELAE
+955 
-970 LLIDRVL
+970 
-977 VYPDKRI
+977 
-984 EIAYKIQDIFD
+984 